1 MIRRLIAPLLAVGLT
16 TAAIPT
22 PSASAADLTR
32 SAGFTI
38 PINVVS
44 ATQGS
49 FTGNL
54 KIVGFGAD
62 SGQLMAAGI
71 LTGTRTDANGV
82 ATGIVRMVSLP
93 VSTGTSSTGASAGAA
108 SAPLAC
114 EVLHLE
120 LGPLDLNLLG
130 LVVHLDKV
138 VLDISAVPGA
148 GNLLGNLLCSITGLL
163 NSGSNLRL
171 LASLLNDLLGILG

>member
-1 MIRRLIAPLLAVGLT
+1 MLRRSIAPLLAVAMVA
-16 TAAIPT
+16 AAIPT
-22 PSASAADLTR
+22 PAASAADLTR
-32 SAGFTI
+32 SAGFTV

-44 ATQGS
+44 PTQGS

-54 KIVGFGAD
+54 KIVGFAAD

-71 LTGTRTDANGV
+71 LSGTRTDANGLS
-82 ATGIVRMVSLP
+82 TGIVRMVSLP
-93 VSTGTSSTGASAGAA
+93 VITGNTSGGASAGT

-138 VLDISAVPGA
+138 VLDITAVPGA

-163 NSGSNLRL
+163 NGGANLRQ